1 MSGLYIHIPFCKQAC
16 SYCDFYFLTR
26 QQLKEPFVD
35 ALVKEIEYSRGEPY
49 AEAPIKTIY
58 IGGGTPSLLTRQQLA
73 RIFDALNRVFALET
87 EEVTMELNPD
97 DVTTDYLK
105 MLLDM
110 GINRASMGIQSFEP
124 SILKF
129 MHRAHTRSE
138 ALHALEALGKTGF
151 ESFTADL
158 IYGNP
163 GQSAEMLERDIKQLL
178 EFNPPHV
185 SAYSLTVEPQTR
197 LGKQVRLGR
206 IDPPDDEEVSVH
218 FDIVTEL
225 LGKGGLNRYEVS
237 NFAIPGK
244 EAVHNSNYWR
254 HENYI
259 GFGPSAHSFYWP
271 EGTKKAVRWKNRP
284 DLKAYLQTETDF
296 NIFREEYEELDL
308 STLAEERIMLG
319 LRTVWG
325 VDLSLLKDRYGY
337 ELNYKQLD
345 WIRSQTD
352 AGNMDLTDNILK
364 ITDQG
369 LRIADLLTV
378 DLLSKR

>member
-1 MSGLYIHIPFCKQAC
+1 MSGLYIHVPFCKQAC

-35 ALVKEIEYSRGEPY
+35 ALVKEIEYSRGEPF
-49 AEAPIKTIY
+49 AEAPVKTIY

-73 RIFDALNRVFALET
+73 RIFDVLNRVFTLET

-105 MLLDM
+105 MLLDL

-129 MHRAHTRSE
+129 MHRAHTRAE
-138 ALHALEALGKTGF
+138 ALNALEALGKTGF

-163 GQSAEMLERDIKQLL
+163 GQSAEMLERDIRQLL
-178 EFNPPHV
+178 EFSPPHI
-185 SAYSLTVEPQTR
+185 SAYSLTVEPQTK

-206 IDPPDDEEVSVH
+206 IDPPDDKEVSVH
-218 FDIVTEL
+218 FDIVNEL
-225 LGKGGLNRYEVS
+225 LGKDGLSRYEVS

-271 EGTKKAVRWKNRP
+271 EGVKKAVRWKNRP
-284 DLKAYLQTETDF
+284 DLKAYMQEAPEFSQLRMDK
-296 NIFREEYEELDL
+296 EELDL
-308 STLAEERIMLG
+308 HALAEERIMLG

-345 WIRSQTD
+345 WIKSQSD
-352 AGNMDLTDNILK
+352 AGNMVFTDGFLKLTEK
-364 ITDQG
+364 G
-369 LRIADLLTV
+369 FRIADLLTI
-378 DLLSKR
+378 DLLSKA